1 MQKPNPKNLTA
12 ARGVAVGIAQPKWRG
27 ENNMS
32 ENEISRREF
41 NLGVAAGAAAIGS
54 AGRALAQTREPF
66 DLVILGGRVMDPE
79 TGFD

>member
-1 MQKPNPKNLTA
+1 
-12 ARGVAVGIAQPKWRG
+12 
-27 ENNMS
+27 MS

>member
-1 MQKPNPKNLTA
+1 
-12 ARGVAVGIAQPKWRG
+12 
-27 ENNMS
+27 MS

-79 TGFD
+79 TGFDQVANVGVRAGRIAAFEGARRSREIPLG